1 MNQFIPNKPMGKKT
15 FHGPV
20 IPADFA
26 DALVAEFNQGNLE
39 AKRIGSG
46 KQRIVQIATPR
57 WNTSGGRT
65 AITIHLYKVEDG
77 VHVQLGQQEWFGVAA
92 SMGMTAL
99 MALNRPWS
107 LVHRLDDLAQ
117 DITSLQLTTRIWQT
131 IARTAAAL
139 GLSHT
144 LSERLRRL
152 SCEHCLTANPVGA
165 PHCVACGAPL
175 GPNQPVACGECG
187 YILRAGSKKCSQCG
201 AKIKS

>member
-1 MNQFIPNKPMGKKT
+1 MNQFMQNKPMGKKT

-20 IPADFA
+20 SPSYFA

-39 AKRIGSG
+39 AKKIGSG

-65 AITIHLYKVEDG
+65 AITIHLNKVEDG
-77 VHVQLGQQEWFGVAA
+77 VHVQLGEQEWFGVAA
-92 SMGMTAL
+92 SLGMTAL
-99 MALNRPWS
+99 MALRRPWS
-107 LVHRLDDLAQ
+107 LASRLDDLAQ

-131 IARTAAAL
+131 ITQTAEAL
-139 GLSHT
+139 GLSYN

-152 SCEHCLTANPVGA
+152 SCDYCNTANPVGA
-165 PHCVACGAPL
+165 PHCIACGAPL

-187 YILRAGSKKCSQCG
+187 YILTAGTKKCSQCG
-201 AKIKS
+201 AKIKP

>member
-1 MNQFIPNKPMGKKT
+1 MPNKPMGKKT

-20 IPADFA
+20 SPADFA

-46 KQRIVQIATPR
+46 NQRIVQIATPR

-65 AITIHLYKVEDG
+65 AITIHLNKVEDG
-77 VHVQLGQQEWFGVAA
+77 VHVQLGEQEWFGVAA
-92 SMGMTAL
+92 SLGMTAL
-99 MALNRPWS
+99 MALRSPWS
-107 LVHRLDDLAQ
+107 LAHRIDDLAQ

-131 IARTAAAL
+131 ITRTAEAL
-139 GLSHT
+139 GLSYN

-152 SCEHCLTANPVGA
+152 SCDYCNTANPVGA
-165 PHCVACGAPL
+165 PHCVSCGAPL

-187 YILRAGSKKCSQCG
+187 YILSAGTKKCSQCG
-201 AKIKS
+201 AKLKP